1 MPLPRRGLADLCLAK
16 SNLVCIYQKLRLRML
31 LVVHLELPSDF
42 QLPEAESNLKEKA
55 RHEELTCTLK
65 LIESNFKERNL
76 RPIH

>member
-1 MPLPRRGLADLCLAK
+1 
-16 SNLVCIYQKLRLRML
+16 ML

-42 QLPEAESNLKEKA
+42 QLHEAESNLKEKA
-55 RHEELTCTLK
+55 RHEELNCTLK

>member
-1 MPLPRRGLADLCLAK
+1 
-16 SNLVCIYQKLRLRML
+16 ML

-65 LIESNFKERNL
+65 LIESTFKERNL